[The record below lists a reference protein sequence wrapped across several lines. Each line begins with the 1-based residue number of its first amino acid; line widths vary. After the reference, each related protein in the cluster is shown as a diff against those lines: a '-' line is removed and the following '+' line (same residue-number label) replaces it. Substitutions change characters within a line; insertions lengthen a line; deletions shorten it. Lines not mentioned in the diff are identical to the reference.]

1 MRAIRSRQMF
11 NESDTLVQPASIAF
25 GSLRPSQFISD
36 LAAGRDSLDIVVV
49 GDSNTGSAL
58 ADMWG
63 YHHGLQQALFNRG
76 YTCYATPV
84 CPVVTGF
91 TANPAVASPNI
102 WRGAV
107 NMESGGNAGN
117 SPLLDGNTSGGST
130 PYAAWNPGTT
140 WTRYGSSTSVPP
152 YMESWAYLANSTQYF
167 STNGVGLDI
176 GHPLNTNGNVLRYRV
191 RYGRFVG
198 SGGYICPIVLNI
210 VSPSP
215 TIATSKAAF
224 SALSVSGGVDPI
236 AAEVSWTANGTNA
249 YRGGWGYTGPDGS
262 GIVTKGPVAV
272 HSHSMYRATKG
283 WAVTSHGYQGGE
295 TSTQIATKMDTVKGA
310 PLREHLTE
318 LRARQIA
325 AGGTGRV
332 LVMVQSGTNGTDTA
346 ATWVAAHKTIWA
358 SYRTA
363 WATLGYPPNDLAI
376 VSWVSHP
383 LDANDSSSTGASIGN
398 LQACRVASQQMA
410 LDNPDMCVVNVKA
423 LASYEQLLW
432 AGGNGTTYY
441 QRYNNIPA
449 AGANIVAHLS
459 GGYYSG
465 TTFGPSDGYTMLS
478 NAILGVLLA
487 SA

>member
-63 YHHGLQQALFNRG
+63 YHHGLQQALYNRG

-84 CPVVTGF
+84 CPIVTGF
-91 TANPAVASPNI
+91 TTGAANATPNI
-102 WRGAV
+102 WRGA
-107 NMESGGNAGN
+107 NTMTTGGLPGNA
-117 SPLLDGNTSGGST
+117 PLLDGNTSGGST
-130 PYAAWNPGTT
+130 VYAAWNPGTT
-140 WTRYGSSTSVPP
+140 WTRYGSSTASPP
-152 YMESWAYLANSTQYF
+152 YLESWAYIAVSTPPYYF
-167 STNGVGLDI
+167 STNGISIDI
-176 GHPLNTNGNVLRYRV
+176 GHPLNTNGTTLYYRV
-191 RYGRFVG
+191 RYGRFTG
-198 SGGYICPIVLNI
+198 STGAICPIVLN
-210 VSPSP
+210 VPANTDAS
-215 TIATSKAAF
+215 TRQAF
-224 SALSVSGGVDPI
+224 PALSTTGGIDSL

-249 YRGGWGYTGPDGS
+249 YRGGWAYVAPGF
-262 GIVTKGPVAV
+262 VTNGPVAV
-272 HSHSMYRATKG
+272 HSHSIYRRTKG
-283 WAVTSHGYQGGE
+283 WSVTSHGYQGGE
-295 TSTQIATKMDTVKGA
+295 TSTQIATKIDTVKGA
-310 PLREHLTE
+310 PLQEHLKE
-318 LRARQIA
+318 LRQRQIA

-346 ATWVAAHKTIWA
+346 ETWVAAHKTIWA

-410 LDNPDMCVVNVKA
+410 LDNPDMCVVNVKS

-441 QRYNNIPA
+441 QRYNNIPS

-465 TTFGPSDGYTMLS
+465 TTYGPSDGYTMLS

>member
-36 LAAGRDSLDIVVV
+36 LAAGRDGLDIVVV

-58 ADMWG
+58 SDMWG
-63 YHHGLQQALFNRG
+63 YHHGLQQALFHRG

-117 SPLLDGNTSGGST
+117 PNLLDGNTSGGST

-152 YMESWAYLANSTQYF
+152 YMESWAYLANTNQYF
-167 STNGVGLDI
+167 SSNGVGIDI
-176 GHPLNTNGNVLRYRV
+176 NHPLNTNGTTLYYRV

-198 SGGYICPIVLNI
+198 STGAICPIVLN
-210 VSPSP
+210 VPANTDASNRQ
-215 TIATSKAAF
+215 AF
-224 SALSVSGGVDPI
+224 SATSPTGGIDSL

-249 YRGGWGYTGPDGS
+249 YRGGWGYVAGASITN
-262 GIVTKGPVAV
+262 GPVAV
-272 HSHSMYRATKG
+272 HSHSMYRRTKG
-283 WAVTSHGYQGGE
+283 WSVTSHGYQGGE

-310 PLREHLTE
+310 PLQEHLKE

-332 LVMVQSGTNGTDTA
+332 LVMAHSGINGADTA

-383 LDANDSSSTGASIGN
+383 INAADNSDSGINGN

-441 QRYNNIPA
+441 QRFNSIPA

-459 GGYYSG
+459 GGYYTG